1 MNLTIKLLLIR
12 TLFILISSLGIAIAE
27 QKNQATIGSN
37 LNEQQAIQD
46 LESKIKNMKYQ
57 ILVLQQQKTNSSESS
72 SFTTYSSKVN
82 NNGLNSF
89 LSNKRET
96 SEVVNNIN
104 EDNSIINLRGK
115 SIGGIFSSSGGI
127 NVGNAPA
134 ITTQGE
140 VTFLGAYSGS
150 NSIPIGM
157 ISSSLFASTLIGQ
170 RGKFDDYGIFF
181 GGKLEADAQSWF
193 GSSGISNASTTKT
206 YTLPHD
212 GQNIYLT
219 AAKLF
224 FLSNIGH
231 YVTAQF
237 DFDTDETGGFGL
249 GNAFVIF
256 GNLDTSPFFVTAG
269 RNKLSVGTFGGGGP
283 WTGGTISFLAPGKAT
298 NVSINYKNS
307 ILNANVAVFGS
318 NDNQANFSTAIF
330 YADKWTDNLAAGFN
344 TGYVYNVAGAGNGS
358 FKTFL
363 ANQNDPSGKIGSYN
377 INGNLTYAVASG
389 FLNIGAGWA
398 TTTNKENFD
407 GNNQNVLAGGWY
419 SALNYSLVLRG
430 RNTNFGA
437 SYGQTYN
444 AKDIP
449 MALTASPLSFGKSP
463 IGIQRQL
470 LLSSQRAYFDNNVL
484 MGLEYSYQQLY
495 NKKHMNTI
503 TLDLSVYI

>member
-1 MNLTIKLLLIR
+1 MTNLRQLLIY
-12 TLFILISSLGIAIAE
+12 TLLIFLTTLDISFADGKDQADNTH
-27 QKNQATIGSN
+27 NQSN
-37 LNEQQAIQD
+37 LDEKKTIQELQA
-46 LESKIKNMKYQ
+46 KIKNIKYQ
-57 ILVLQQQKTNSSESS
+57 LLELQQQKKLSAKPS

-82 NNGLNSF
+82 SSGLDSF
-89 LSNKRET
+89 LSNKKEN
-96 SEVVNNIN
+96 SEITKNIN
-104 EDNSIINLRGK
+104 KNNSIINLSGK
-115 SIGGIFSSSGGI
+115 SLGGIFNSSGGI

-134 ITTQGE
+134 ITTRGE

-193 GSSGISNASTTKT
+193 GSSGISNSK
-206 YTLPHD
+206 YTLPQN
-212 GQNIYLT
+212 GQNIFLT

-237 DFDTDETGGFGL
+237 DFDTDETQGFGL

-283 WTGGTISFLAPGKAT
+283 WTGGPIIFLAPGKAT
-298 NVSINYKNS
+298 NVSINYKTS
-307 ILNANVAVFGS
+307 IINANVAVFGS

-330 YADKWTDNLAAGFN
+330 YAAKWTDSLAAGFN
-344 TGYVYNVAGAGNGS
+344 TGYVYNVAGAGNGY

-363 ANQNDPSGKIGSYN
+363 TNQNNPNGKIGSYN
-377 INGNLTYAVASG
+377 VNGNLTYAVASG
-389 FLNIGAGWA
+389 FLNVGAGWA
-398 TTTNKENFD
+398 TTTNKEDFN
-407 GNNQNVLAGGWY
+407 GNNKDVLAGGWY
-419 SALNYSLVLRG
+419 GALNYSLVLRG

-444 AKDIP
+444 ATNIP
-449 MALTASPLSFGKSP
+449 MRLTASPLSFGKSP

-470 LLSSQRAYFDNNVL
+470 LLSSQRAYFDNKVL

-495 NKKHMNTI
+495 SQKHMNTI
-503 TLDLSVYI
+503 TMDLSVYI